1 MINIPIEE
9 KETQLIYTKYDKE
22 ELIKKD
28 IEYIEEFL
36 NDTDGNYVRW
46 LDIVGLSD
54 GKLIKDICEKFEIHP
69 LVIED
74 ILNVE
79 QTPKMEDYEQSLFVV
94 AKNIILK
101 EVEEDEDD
109 EDDEVLQLEQISFM
123 IYKDKLISFRH
134 KDTGIFEGID
144 GRLKDGTAL
153 RKNNPDDLLYALL
166 DIVVDKYFTVMEDL
180 GDRLDDLEDET
191 LENPDPSILGKIY
204 LLKRDLISIRN
215 VLWAM
220 RNTVSS
226 ISKNEYDIINGNTI
240 YYFRDIY
247 DHIIQIINIT
257 ETYREIASSMLE
269 IYLSSI
275 GNKTNDVMKVL
286 TIYSTIFIPLTFIA
300 GVYGMNFKYM
310 PELYWKYS
318 YASFW
323 VISIIVTIYSIRFF
337 KKKGWM

>member
-1 MINIPIEE
+1 MENIGME
-9 KETQLIYTKYDKE
+9 KEKTKLIYTKYDKDIFE
-22 ELIKKD
+22 KKE
-28 IEYIEEFL
+28 IESIEEFL
-36 NDTDGNYVRW
+36 RDEEGTGVKW

-54 GKLIKDICEKFEIHP
+54 ENVLQDICDKFQIHP
-69 LVIED
+69 LVVED
-74 ILNVE
+74 LLDME
-79 QTPKMEDYEQSLFVV
+79 QTPKVEDYEESLFVI
-94 AKNIILK
+94 AKNIIL
-101 EVEEDEDD
+101 EDYS
-109 EDDEVLQLEQISFM
+109 LQEEQISF
-123 IYKDKLISFRH
+123 ILYEDKLLSFRY
-134 KDTGIFEGID
+134 KDTGIFDEIKN
-144 GRLKDGTAL
+144 RLREGTAL

-166 DIVVDKYFTVMEDL
+166 DIIVDRYFVVMEDI

-191 LENPDPSILGKIY
+191 LESPDKELLEKIY

-215 VLWAM
+215 ILWPM

-226 ISKNEYDIINGNTI
+226 LSKNEYDIINGNTI

-247 DHIIQIINIT
+247 DHIIQVIEIN

-275 GNKTNDVMKVL
+275 GNKTNDVMKIL
-286 TIYSTIFIPLTFIA
+286 TIFSTIFIPLTFIA

-323 VISIIVTIYSIRFF
+323 VISLVITIYMLIFF
-337 KKKGWM
+337 KRKGWFE

>member
-1 MINIPIEE
+1 MINIPIEKKDTE
-9 KETQLIYTKYDKE
+9 LIYTKYNKE
-22 ELIKKD
+22 EFIRRD
-28 IEYIEEFL
+28 IESLDEFIYDTEGDYI
-36 NDTDGNYVRW
+36 RW

-54 GKLIKDICEKFEIHP
+54 EEIVEDICDKFNIHP
-69 LVIED
+69 LVLED
-74 ILNVE
+74 ILNTD
-79 QTPKMEDYEQSLFVV
+79 QIPKIEDYEDSLFIV
-94 AKNIILK
+94 AKNIIL
-101 EVEEDEDD
+101 ENDS
-109 EDDEVLQLEQISFM
+109 LQLEHISFM
-123 IYKDKLISFRH
+123 IYKGILISFRC
-134 KDTGIFEGID
+134 KETGVFDGIE
-144 GRLKDGTAL
+144 GRLKTGTAL
-153 RKNNPDDLLYALL
+153 RKNEADDLLYALL
-166 DIVVDKYFTVMEDL
+166 DIIVDKYFVVMEDF

-191 LENPDPSILGKIY
+191 LENPDKTLLEKVY

-215 VLWAM
+215 VLWPM
-220 RNTVSS
+220 RNTISS
-226 ISKNEYDIINGNTI
+226 ISKNEYDIIDGNTI

-247 DHIIQIINIT
+247 DHIIQIIDIN

-323 VISIIVTIYSIRFF
+323 VISIIITVYSVRFF